1 MSQLN
6 VNLEFEGDVAI
17 VSFSGEFDYAEL
29 QAAQDEIRAAEQGAP
44 SVVLLD
50 LTGLDFMDS
59 SAVRVILQAAS
70 RAHEE
75 DRRLALIIGT
85 GPPHRV
91 LSILGL
97 TERLDIV
104 PDRASVLHRSPE
116 RPR

>member
-29 QAAQDEIRAAEQGAP
+29 QAAQDEIHAAEQAAP
-44 SVVLLD
+44 SVILLD

-59 SAVRVILQAAS
+59 SAVRVILQATG
-70 RAHEE
+70 RARED
-75 DRRLALIIGT
+75 DRRFALIIGT

-97 TERLDIV
+97 TEQLDIV
-104 PDRASVLHRSPE
+104 PDRAAVL
-116 RPR
+116 PR